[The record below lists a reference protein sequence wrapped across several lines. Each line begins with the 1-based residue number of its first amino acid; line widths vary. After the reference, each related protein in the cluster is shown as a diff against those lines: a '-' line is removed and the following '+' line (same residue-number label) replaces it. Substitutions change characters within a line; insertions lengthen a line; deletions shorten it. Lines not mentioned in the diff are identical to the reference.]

1 MHKKSH
7 MNHRIKFKTSEKLSQ
22 KKAFISE
29 RFFISAKVIFYKP
42 LIEIPNT
49 TGLNCG
55 PLFFTKI
62 LPNE

>member
-1 MHKKSH
+1 M
-7 MNHRIKFKTSEKLSQ
+7 FLQ
-22 KKAFISE
+22 KKRSEMNAFL
-29 RFFISAKVIFYKP
+29 FITEVIFYKP